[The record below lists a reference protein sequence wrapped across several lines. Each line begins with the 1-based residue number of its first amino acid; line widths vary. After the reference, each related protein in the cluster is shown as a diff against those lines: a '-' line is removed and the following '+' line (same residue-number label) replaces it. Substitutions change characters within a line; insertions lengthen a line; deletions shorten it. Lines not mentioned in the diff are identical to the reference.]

1 MSATVRVG
9 AACAGFT
16 HDKDANLGVLEDYIR
31 TASSDAVQLLVFPE
45 CAVQGYPMKLTQD
58 GYDDHYQQLRDAEPV
73 PGPALERL
81 ASLAKEQGVEVV
93 VGLTERPD
101 EPGSSGKV
109 YNSVA
114 FLSDGRVTGR
124 YRKVHTGNVEK
135 TLWSRG
141 EDWTVCDSVA
151 GRLGFLI
158 CYDLVFPEAARCLA
172 LAGAEL
178 LVMSTAWTKGPI
190 EEGYDLFTRA
200 RALENQVFLLA
211 SNQTGGPDGVFSG
224 HSRIVSPR
232 GELLAESAG
241 EGIAVADLDVEE
253 GMLDARA
260 RGWLGQ
266 VFLSDRAPTAYRSLA
281 DS

>member
-9 AACAGFT
+9 AACAEFSY
-16 HDKDANLGVLEDYIR
+16 DKDANLEVLEEYIR
-31 TASSDAVQLLVFPE
+31 IAAGDGIQLLVFPE
-45 CAVQGYPMKLTQD
+45 CALQGYPMALTKD
-58 GYDDHYQQLRDAEPV
+58 GYDDHYQQLRDAEPI

-81 ASLAKEQGVEVV
+81 AAVANEQGVEVV
-93 VGLTERPD
+93 VGLTERPA
-101 EPGSSGKV
+101 EPGSTGKV

-114 FLSDGRVTGR
+114 FLKEGAVAGR

-135 TLWSRG
+135 ALWSRG
-141 EDWTVCDSVA
+141 EDWTVCDSAA
-151 GRLGFLI
+151 GKLGFLV

-178 LVMSTAWTKGPI
+178 LVMSTAWTKGSI
-190 EEGYDLFTRA
+190 EEGYELFTRA
-200 RALENQVFLLA
+200 RALENQVFLVA

-232 GELLAESAG
+232 GEVLAESAG
-241 EGIAVADLDVEE
+241 TGIAVADIDVEE
-253 GMLDARA
+253 GLLDARA

-281 DS
+281 ES